1 MLPHNRGHFA
11 LPGSRVRAGGA
22 GRLGNRALTGSLG
35 RIFVG
40 AISFVSITALILG
53 LAPASVG
60 NSSGWTSTS
69 WTGVRAGAPEP
80 GVGLPSA
87 PVPPGAP
94 VALPPE
100 MDAPPEYE
108 GQAQCD
114 PSPKPGTQK
123 LADYIQTVYGK
134 QETVWIPRG
143 CDVGGQS
150 EHKEGRAVDWM
161 VDVRDAQDRANAEA
175 FLNWMLGPDQFGVE
189 YGNAIRLGIMYIGWN
204 DRIWRGYDIKRGWT
218 ELKGCFSKP
227 EKSSDNYCHRNHIH
241 ISLTWD
247 GASGRTSFW
256 DGTPLS
262 APFCPRSRSTAGPA
276 PATRAAGVVG
286 IGQFRVLGTRSGLGV
301 EARCRL
307 QQDRWKG
314 DSRRLFAKVT
324 GQGGVPETGV
334 AAVLVR
340 ITALGNNAPTT
351 IRAWAPGSSSSAPVV
366 KAPMNSDSSGDAI
379 VPVAS
384 NGTIA
389 IATIAGA
396 TDITVDVLGYYPDG
410 GEVENKAEV
419 VSDTLVAPLSE
430 FEPTAP
436 APAPVPAP
444 AAPEVVEVSPDGDR
458 FVGIG
463 SELGYESVT
472 QGALQPGEV
481 RTVTLTGLP
490 AAATSALV
498 TLTTSEAT
506 KKGKLRIGQ
515 IGEKVNAA
523 KVKLRKNKTRTSI
536 LVVPVSG
543 GTVQIAASKKPSVQ
557 VKVEILGY
565 QAGTGALKARGMSA
579 KRLIRT
585 KLDATEVKL
594 VRATGVGSVPKKL
607 KKVAGVILRVTTKGK
622 GAEGR
627 VAAYAVGGADRGTR
641 SAYVGAEG
649 KNVSIVVAEV
659 GDKGLVA
666 LASNVPTRATIQV
679 IGFIRR

>member
-1 MLPHNRGHFA
+1 MLPHTKGHFA
-11 LPGSRVRAGGA
+11 LPGFRVRAGG
-22 GRLGNRALTGSLG
+22 GRFKHA
-35 RIFVG
+35 FV
-40 AISFVSITALILG
+40 AAVSFVSISALALG
-53 LAPASVG
+53 LAPASMA
-60 NSSGWTSTS
+60 NSSGWTSTT

-80 GVGLPSA
+80 GVGLPPSA
-87 PVPPGAP
+87 VPPGAP

-100 MDAPPEYE
+100 MDTPPEYE

-114 PSPKPGTQK
+114 PTPKPGTTR
-123 LADYIQTVYGK
+123 LADYIRAVYGS
-134 QETVWIPRG
+134 QESVWIPRG
-143 CDVGGQS
+143 CEVGGQS

-161 VDVRDAQDRANAEA
+161 VDVRDAQDRANAES

-204 DRIWRGYDIKRGWT
+204 DRIWRGYDIQRGWT

-256 DGTPLS
+256 DGTPLN
-262 APFCPRSRSTAGPA
+262 APFCPRNKSTAGPA

-286 IGQFRVLGTRSGLGV
+286 IGQFRVLGTRSGKGV
-301 EARCRL
+301 ETRCRL

-324 GQGGVPETGV
+324 GEGGVPETGV

-340 ITALGNNAPTT
+340 VTAMGNNAPTT
-351 IRAWAPGSSSSAPVV
+351 IRAWAPGSSSSVPVV

-379 VPVAS
+379 IPVS
-384 NGTIA
+384 QNGTIA
-389 IATIAGA
+389 IATFAGA
-396 TDITVDVLGYYPDG
+396 TDIAVDVLGYYPDG
-410 GEVENKAEV
+410 SETENKAEV

-430 FEPTAP
+430 FEPIAP
-436 APAPVPAP
+436 APAPEPAP
-444 AAPEVVEVSPDGDR
+444 VAPAVPEVSPDGDR
-458 FVGIG
+458 FIGIG
-463 SELGYESVT
+463 SELGYESIT

-490 AAATSALV
+490 VEATSALV
-498 TLTTSEAT
+498 TITTSEAT

-523 KVKLRKNKTRTSI
+523 KVKVRKNKTRTSI
-536 LVVPVSG
+536 VVVPVSG

-565 QAGTGALKARGMSA
+565 RAGGGELGARGITA
-579 KRLIRT
+579 ERLIKT
-585 KLDATEVKL
+585 KLDGVEVK
-594 VRATGVGSVPKKL
+594 VIRATGVGSVPKKM
-607 KKVAGVILRVTTKGK
+607 KKVAGVILRVTTKGR

-627 VAAYAVGGADRGTR
+627 LAAYAVGGADRGTR
-641 SAYVGAEG
+641 SAYVAASGSTA
-649 KNVSIVVAEV
+649 SIVVAEV
-659 GDKGLVA
+659 GDNGQIA
-666 LASNVPTRATIQV
+666 LASNVPTKAIVHV
-679 IGFIRR
+679 IGYIRR

>member
-1 MLPHNRGHFA
+1 
-11 LPGSRVRAGGA
+11 
-22 GRLGNRALTGSLG
+22 
-35 RIFVG
+35 
-40 AISFVSITALILG
+40 
-53 LAPASVG
+53 
-60 NSSGWTSTS
+60 
-69 WTGVRAGAPEP
+69 
-80 GVGLPSA
+80 
-87 PVPPGAP
+87 
-94 VALPPE
+94 
-100 MDAPPEYE
+100 
-108 GQAQCD
+108 
-114 PSPKPGTQK
+114 
-123 LADYIQTVYGK
+123 
-134 QETVWIPRG
+134 
-143 CDVGGQS
+143 
-150 EHKEGRAVDWM
+150 
-161 VDVRDAQDRANAEA
+161 
-175 FLNWMLGPDQFGVE
+175 MLGPDQFGVE

-204 DRIWRGYDIKRGWT
+204 DRIWRGYEIQRGWT

-262 APFCPRSRSTAGPA
+262 APFCPRNKSTAGAA

-286 IGQFRVLGTRSGLGV
+286 IGQFRVLGTRSSKGV
-301 EARCRL
+301 ETRCRL

-314 DSRRLFAKVT
+314 DSQRLFAKVT

-340 ITALGNNAPTT
+340 VSALGNNAPTT
-351 IRAWAPGSSSSAPVV
+351 IRVWAPGSSSSVPVV

-410 GEVENKAEV
+410 SETENKAEV

-430 FEPTAP
+430 FEPI

-444 AAPEVVEVSPDGDR
+444 APAPAPAVVEVSPDGDR

-463 SELGYESVT
+463 SELGYESIS

-490 AAATSALV
+490 AEATLALV
-498 TLTTSEAT
+498 TLTISEAT
-506 KKGKLRIGQ
+506 KKGRLRIGE

-523 KVKLRKNKTRTSI
+523 KVKVPKNRTRTSI

-543 GTVQIAASKKPSVQ
+543 GTVQIAASKRPSVQ

-565 QAGTGALKARGMSA
+565 RAGGGELRARGMSA
-579 KRLIRT
+579 QRLIKT
-585 KLDATEVKL
+585 KLDAAEVKL
-594 VRATGVGSVPKKL
+594 IKATGVGSVPKKQ
-607 KKVAGVILRVTTKGK
+607 KKVAGVILRITTRGK
-622 GAEGR
+622 GTEGR
-627 VAAYAVGGADRGTR
+627 LAAYAVGGVDRGTR
-641 SAYVGAEG
+641 SAYVAAEG
-649 KNVSIVVAEV
+649 ATVSIVVAEV
-659 GDKGLVA
+659 GDEGQIA
-666 LASNVPTRATIQV
+666 LASSVPTKAIVQV
-679 IGFIRR
+679 IGYIQR

>member
-22 GRLGNRALTGSLG
+22 GRGLRQV
-35 RIFVG
+35 FVG
-40 AISFVSITALILG
+40 TVSFVSISALVLG
-53 LAPASVG
+53 MAPASVG

-80 GVGLPSA
+80 GVGLPPA

-94 VALPPE
+94 VGLPPE
-100 MDAPPEYE
+100 MDAAPEYE

-114 PSPKPGTQK
+114 PSPKPGAQK
-123 LADYIQTVYGK
+123 LADYIQAVYGK

-204 DRIWRGYDIKRGWT
+204 DRIWRGYDINRGWT

-227 EKSSDNYCHRNHIH
+227 EKSADNYCHRNHIH

-262 APFCPRSRSTAGPA
+262 APFCLRNRSTAGAA

-286 IGQFRVLGTRSGLGV
+286 IGQYRVVGTRSARGV
-301 EARCRL
+301 ETRCRL

-351 IRAWAPGSSSSAPVV
+351 IRAWAPGSSSSVPVV

-410 GEVENKAEV
+410 AEVENKAEV

-436 APAPVPAP
+436 APAPAP
-444 AAPEVVEVSPDGDR
+444 AAPEVVEVNPDGDR

-463 SELGYESVT
+463 SELGYESIS

-490 AAATSALV
+490 AEATSALV

-506 KKGKLRIGQ
+506 KRGKLRIGQ

-523 KVKLRKNKTRTSI
+523 KVKVRKNKTRTSI
-536 LVVPVSG
+536 LVVPVSA
-543 GTVQIAASKKPSVQ
+543 GTVQIAASKKPSLQ

-565 QAGTGALKARGMSA
+565 QAGASALKARGMSA
-579 KRLIRT
+579 QRLVKT
-585 KLDATEVKL
+585 KLDAAEVKL
-594 VRATGVGSVPKKL
+594 VQATGVGSVPKKQ
-607 KKVAGVILRVTTKGK
+607 KKVAGVILRITTKGK

-627 VAAYAVGGADRGTR
+627 VAAYAVGGVDRGTR
-641 SAYVGAEG
+641 SAYVGADG

-659 GDKGLVA
+659 GDNGQVA
-666 LASNVPTRATIQV
+666 LASSVPTKATIQV
-679 IGFIRR
+679 IGYIRR

>member
-1 MLPHNRGHFA
+1 MLPHDKGHFA

-22 GRLGNRALTGSLG
+22 GFKRGFKRVL
-35 RIFVG
+35 VG
-40 AISFVSITALILG
+40 AVSFVSISSLILG
-53 LAPASVG
+53 TAPASVA

-80 GVGLPSA
+80 GVGLPSS
-87 PVPPGAP
+87 PTPPGAP

-100 MDAPPEYE
+100 MDTPPQYE

-114 PSPKPGTQK
+114 PTPKPGAQK
-123 LADYIQTVYGK
+123 LADYIQAVYGK
-134 QETVWIPRG
+134 QESVWIPRG

-161 VDVRDAQDRANAEA
+161 VDVRDAQDRADAES

-204 DRIWRGYDIKRGWT
+204 DRIWRGYEIQRGWT

-227 EKSSDNYCHRNHIH
+227 EKGSDNYCHRNHIH

-256 DGTPLS
+256 DGTPLN
-262 APFCPRSRSTAGPA
+262 APFCPRNKSTAGAA
-276 PATRAAGVVG
+276 PATRASGVVG
-286 IGQFRVLGTRSGLGV
+286 IGQFRVLGTRSSKGV
-301 EARCRL
+301 ETRCRL

-314 DSRRLFAKVT
+314 DSQRLFAKVT

-340 ITALGNNAPTT
+340 VSALGNNAPTT
-351 IRAWAPGSSSSAPVV
+351 IRVWAPGSSSSVPVV

-410 GEVENKAEV
+410 SETENKAEV

-430 FEPTAP
+430 FEPI

-444 AAPEVVEVSPDGDR
+444 APAPEPVVVEVSPDGDR

-463 SELGYESVT
+463 SELGYESIT

-490 AAATSALV
+490 AEATSALV
-498 TLTTSEAT
+498 TLTISEAT
-506 KKGKLRIGQ
+506 KKGRLRIGQ

-523 KVKLRKNKTRTSI
+523 KVKVRKNKTRTSI

-565 QAGTGALKARGMSA
+565 RAGGGELRARGMSSE
-579 KRLIRT
+579 RLIKT

-594 VRATGVGSVPKKL
+594 IKATGVGSVPKKQ
-607 KKVAGVILRVTTKGK
+607 KKVAGVILRITTKGR
-622 GAEGR
+622 GTEGR
-627 VAAYAVGGADRGTR
+627 LAAYAVGGVDRGTR
-641 SAYVGAEG
+641 SAYIAADGAT
-649 KNVSIVVAEV
+649 VSIVVAEV
-659 GDKGLVA
+659 GDEGQIA
-666 LASNVPTRATIQV
+666 LASSAPTKAIVQV
-679 IGFIRR
+679 IGYIRR